1 MPPIV
6 KSEIIPTAKSSG
18 VRNSIEPCQSV
29 PIQLKILTPVG
40 TAIRNELIIAKIST
54 TIGSGV
60 VNMWWIHV
68 SSPRKAIRTVDA
80 AIAL

>member
-1 MPPIV
+1 MR
-6 KSEIIPTAKSSG
+6 S
-18 VRNSIEPCQSV
+18 SIEPCQRV

-40 TAIRNELIIAKIST
+40 TAIRNELIIAKIIT

-68 SSPRKAIRTVDA
+68 SRPRKAIRIVEA